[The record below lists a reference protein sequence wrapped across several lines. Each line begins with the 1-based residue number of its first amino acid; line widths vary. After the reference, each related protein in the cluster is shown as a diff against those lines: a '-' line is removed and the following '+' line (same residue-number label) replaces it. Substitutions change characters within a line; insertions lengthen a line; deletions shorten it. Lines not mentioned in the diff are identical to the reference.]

1 MDKKFGVIMFEGKM
15 YKLDEMNAEEIKELM
30 TKMEENHKMLEKQVE
45 ILSGMYTKEEEVDE

>member
-15 YKLDEMNAEEIKELM
+15 YKLDEMSAEEIKELM

-45 ILSGMYTKEEEVDE
+45 ILSGMYTKEEEDEE